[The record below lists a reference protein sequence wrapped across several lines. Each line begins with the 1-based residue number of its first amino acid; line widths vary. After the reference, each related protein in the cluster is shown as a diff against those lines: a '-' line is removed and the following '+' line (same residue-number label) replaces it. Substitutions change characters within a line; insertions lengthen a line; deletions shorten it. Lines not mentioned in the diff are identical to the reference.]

1 MDASQFLSGKLVPIP
16 LTPGAVSAEK
26 EEASA
31 SEGRERT
38 VASSGGAGVQA
49 TMVEGPL
56 GAVASRRSLEIPPGF
71 RQEQGDHL
79 LPELLDGEEGGLRGG
94 EMANGGHGRERG
106 HDHELPAL
114 PDVERTTWPGG
125 PTTGIP
131 SSFGPPEVPQTALV
145 APLFDVGQLRR
156 LQDLQE
162 SAPQLYGKV
171 VEKEV
176 QRPDSLKKEEE
187 ELQNRLMEV
196 QQRRREQEEI
206 RMKNE
211 AAREAEKDMLMQLL
225 EENAKLKEMIWE
237 MKRTKPTSEGSV
249 ASLKFETP
257 ENKVD
262 LDETLAREP
271 EGDRVPEEAR
281 VPEGRRMQ
289 EEGKAGKAKPTDWT
303 NVDGIWRKNAE
314 KKETSGE
321 DTTMK
326 FMMTMLEG
334 MQRLMLERGEN
345 RQGGENEQV
354 KSMVDLPKLVDWTHE
369 TGPIDLG
376 DWLTTIAPYMEDLSE
391 GAAAWWSQLTREAQ
405 MWYENHMAMSPMERL
420 AHEVVPTEELNQ
432 KRWARLERRAA
443 AMMMGAIP
451 AGIREE
457 IVSTRSVSAL
467 GIMTRLL
474 TVYQPGGLAE
484 KSLILASLE
493 NPKEEATIQGAVQ
506 GLRKWIRWRRRA
518 EDVQVSIPD
527 PTVMV
532 RGLTKLTRKVM
543 ASNQELAFRV
553 SLARNTLQV
562 DSIPTHQS
570 VGKIANHILAELE
583 QVAHQDRKKETS
595 GSDPAKMKEIRGGET
610 APENQK
616 GQGKGKGK
624 DRAAKGNEKGGAG
637 AAGIGG
643 DYKCRFYLT
652 DQGCRKGKE
661 CAFSHD
667 QTDGRKRCFNCGSVE
682 HYAPECPRKSSPSTS
697 GSPNKPRA
705 AKAVEDIPKEEGS
718 KTPSEQ
724 GAAADG
730 DTMQSLLQEANK
742 MLKSLG
748 KEKTPEV
755 TYEDRMKALQQQ
767 LDDLKTKAIR
777 ALRLT
782 KMTSCGT
789 AGLIDSGATHPM
801 RGYRSDEDLQK
812 YLKVNVTLASGETAC
827 LRMTPGGVMV
837 AENLGLNE
845 VEPIVPLG
853 MMIDKLGCT
862 VKWERDDF
870 RIQHPVRGLLK
881 ATVVNGCPQV
891 TKKLALQLIQ
901 ELERSEI
908 DEGDYK
914 MRSLSWEARLQ
925 ERAWLRTLVQTHPV
939 FRGLP
944 ERLLERLVATPSE
957 DLSELPANRRMRKV
971 WKREGCILH
980 LYAGEREGYTFARA
994 MKEVSGTARQVLEL
1008 DIKRSDK
1015 QDLTKTACY
1024 GALLRL
1030 AMDGQ
1035 ISTLI
1040 GGPNCRTR
1048 SVLRSYPGGPPLVR
1062 SWGEGEFGKAGI
1074 SMEEQAK
1081 VDYDDELMWK
1091 MVLLY
1096 VVAKESRK
1104 ALGNREGG
1112 RVGFL
1117 LEQPATPHYRP
1128 EVVSFWGTSQ
1138 WKAFKQVENMD
1149 LVEVKQGDYGGEA
1162 VKPTGL
1168 GTNLE
1173 VEPGR
1178 LAGRGEGRGRP
1189 VDGSGDSKAL
1199 ARWAPGLMKAV
1210 AIAVCRD
1217 LKRRM
1222 FVRAIKW
1229 EEHLRA
1235 GHVPFHRDC
1244 RVCQESAAKDR
1255 PHRRLRHPK
1264 AGVLSL
1270 DLAGP
1275 LRKEKDHTGPKR
1287 YILVGAYTWI
1297 EEKGKTSSE
1306 EPQEVDEQAPVIEE
1320 IEEEAV
1326 NLQDEEAADER
1337 GGEEPGGEGDGE
1349 EAKDGAEDRED
1360 QPQGD
1365 SDFDIEV
1372 FRLAVPVQDRSAE
1385 KILEAIIYL
1394 YLQLRADG
1402 YPIQQ
1407 IHTDR
1412 GREFLAKGFTRW
1424 CLIRG
1429 IYKTTTSGD
1438 SPQQNGRVER
1448 AVQAVKARI
1457 RTLLLQKGWK
1467 ADMWPLACWHVHAM
1481 ERLRRLKKDH
1491 TVPGFGMKVLVRKR
1505 YWKSRELE
1513 PTHEVVEYIAS
1524 LPEAHGHLV
1533 RRDDGALMLAAYVLQ
1548 RTEQPPELEDTW
1560 LAVQTLAE
1568 DKEDA
1573 LQIRRRIRGKTSI
1586 RTMKVEEEVEY
1597 HYQGQAAK
1605 EVLEIESLRMLE
1617 DEDQVARIVYHHLKL
1632 MMKEVKKGNEEDEEV
1647 LRTKVVPVAQFLK
1660 EADLWTAAIEAEMN
1674 QLFQEKGALRRS
1686 SMSQLQRMRE
1696 AGMEVE
1702 LIPSK
1707 LVITMKPG
1715 PKRKIRIVACG
1726 NYVESK
1732 GEELYAAGADASA
1745 LRLVLKVTA
1754 EKEWELLTTDVRV
1767 AFLNAPL
1774 MTTLKDGTEGNFVF
1788 ALKPPSLLIRLKFA
1802 REDEVW
1808 VAERAMYGLRQAPRR
1823 WSIHRDEVLRGLRVK
1838 GCTLRQVVSEANLW
1852 LLEKDDEE
1860 YTDRRMKAM
1869 ILVYVDD
1876 LLISGEK
1883 IYADLVVEEIR
1894 KIWQTS
1900 DPERIS
1906 DGQATKFLGME
1917 IYKQGPFIKA
1927 SQTSFI
1933 KERLAVNL
1941 GENWEKL
1948 RGAGTPCGREVT
1960 EIVEE
1965 TEITVEMVREAQRVV
1980 GELLWL
1986 VTRTR
1991 MDLMFVTAKLSQ
2003 WVLKAPREVVRL
2015 SKQVWSFL
2023 RRTLHQGILFGKER
2037 GEGWA
2042 GEDQLGL
2049 QSYSDAS
2056 FAPGGQHS
2064 VGAVIVMWNGAPM
2077 MWRAGKQPFP
2087 TLSAAEAELTEA
2099 TEAMLMGDAFDA
2111 LVADIFQ
2118 DYPRSLMVD
2127 NQAAINLIAEESGA
2141 WRTRHLRVRACHL
2154 RWRFSRLDWRVIH
2167 CPGAKMAADLG
2178 TKPLTAVR
2186 IEELKV
2192 ICGMSTE
2199 LEEQPVFEE
2208 REIVTTGSE
2217 TLEKALKLLVMASL
2231 LQTAMGQGNNGNP
2244 PHERREDD
2252 TMMWMIIAA
2261 YTFVIVVAV
2270 NTFQWVF
2277 STWRTVVE
2285 NVENGEEE
2293 DTRITSEQ
2301 RRRILAAQRMLRDAE
2316 ARRNQAEDTLFR
2328 EITQAYH
2335 PDYWRRTPSSQ
2346 RARDSRS
2353 RSTQGRSN
2361 RSLRS
2366 GAEGSRSGRYTPTE
2380 EATPRTEERR
2390 EESRSQSTRNY
2401 ASGSGEEER
2410 ERFNVFRQEEDQEPG
2425 QTEEGQE
2432 NQGADQPVEGQGDQ
2446 EDQEGQEDQ
2455 EAPGAVQL
2463 PEYRGPGRYI
2473 EDAVR
2478 GLRRRVDPDTGALIE
2493 GEEEE
2498 EDQGDSLI
2506 DEDEMSVR
2514 SERGVEVHRHVG
2526 VLRPEPGPI
2535 SGEGRNP
2542 APDLQPDQEPEDE
2555 DQEGQ
2560 QRREEPAQH
2569 EGDDQG
2575 RHGENVPPDPPGELP
2590 ANEVWLTPMGTRY
2603 HLSRRC
2609 PTLANSRTIRK
2620 SEWCQYCA
2628 RRVPALVRPRTYI
2641 ATLGDV
2647 AHVDRNCIMVG
2658 LRAPSMYPCCQVC
2671 PTPRGI

>member
-49 TMVEGPL
+49 TMVEAPL
-56 GAVASRRSLEIPPGF
+56 GALASRRSLDIPPGF
-71 RQEQGDHL
+71 RQEQGDHP

-94 EMANGGHGRERG
+94 EVANGGYERERG
-106 HDHELPAL
+106 RDHELPAL

-131 SSFGPPEVPQTALV
+131 SSFGPPEALQAALV

-176 QRPDSLKKEEE
+176 RRPDSLRKEEE

-196 QQRRREQEEI
+196 QRQRKEQEE
-206 RMKNE
+206 MKLKSE

-237 MKRTKPTSEGSV
+237 MKRTKPISEGSV

-262 LDETLAREP
+262 LDEVLAREP
-271 EGDRVPEEAR
+271 EGDRVPEGAR
-281 VPEGRRMQ
+281 EPEDRRMQ
-289 EEGKAGKAKPTDWT
+289 EEGKTGRTKPSDWM
-303 NVDGIWRKNAE
+303 NVDGIWRKSTE
-314 KKETSGE
+314 KKEASGE
-321 DTTMK
+321 DTTMR

-334 MQRLMLERGEN
+334 MQRLMLERDEN
-345 RQGGENEQV
+345 RQGKESEHV

-391 GAAAWWSQLTREAQ
+391 GASAWWSQLTKEAQ
-405 MWYENHMAMSPMERL
+405 LWYENHMAMSPMERL
-420 AHEVVPTEELNQ
+420 AHEVIPTEELQQ
-432 KRWARLERRAA
+432 KKWVRLERRAA

-451 AGIREE
+451 VGIREE

-484 KSLILASLE
+484 KSLILVSLE
-493 NPKEEATIQGAVQ
+493 SPKEETTIQGAVQ

-527 PTVMV
+527 PTVLV
-532 RGLTKLTRKVM
+532 RGLTKLTKKVM
-543 ASNQELAFRV
+543 ASNPELAFRV

-583 QVAHQDRKKETS
+583 QVTHQDRRRETGTTDPPKVKE
-595 GSDPAKMKEIRGGET
+595 MRGGET
-610 APENQK
+610 APENGK

-624 DRAAKGNEKGGAG
+624 DRMSKGNEKGGTG
-637 AAGIGG
+637 AAGNGG
-643 DYKCRFYLT
+643 EYKCRFYLT

-667 QTDGRKRCFNCGSVE
+667 QTDGRKRCFNCGSVD
-682 HYAPECPRKSSPSTS
+682 HYAPECPRKPSPTTN
-697 GSPNKPRA
+697 GTPNKPRA
-705 AKAVEDIPKEEGS
+705 AKAVEDAPKEEVP
-718 KTPSEQ
+718 KTPSEP
-724 GAAADG
+724 GTVADG

-748 KEKTPEV
+748 KERVPEV

-767 LDDLKTKAIR
+767 LDDLKVKAIR
-777 ALRLT
+777 TLRLT

-801 RGYRSDEDLQK
+801 RGYGPDEDLKK

-837 AENLGLNE
+837 AENLGVNE

-862 VKWERDDF
+862 VRWERDCF
-870 RIQHPVRGLLK
+870 RLQHPGRGLLK

-901 ELERSEI
+901 ELERTEI
-908 DEGDYK
+908 DEGYYK
-914 MRSLSWEARLQ
+914 VRSLSWDARLQ
-925 ERAWLRTLVQTHPV
+925 ERAWLRTLVYTHPA

-944 ERLLERLVATPSE
+944 ERLLEKLVATPSE
-957 DLSELPANRRMRKV
+957 DLSELPANRRKRKV

-1008 DIKRSDK
+1008 DIKRCDK
-1015 QDLTKTACY
+1015 QDLTKTTCY

-1074 SMEEQAK
+1074 STEEQIK

-1104 ALGNREGG
+1104 ALGRRG

-1128 EVVSFWGTSQ
+1128 EVVSFWETSQ
-1138 WKAFKQVENMD
+1138 WKAFKQVEDMH
-1149 LVEVKQGDYGGEA
+1149 LLEVRQGDYGGEA

-1168 GTNLE
+1168 GTNLD

-1178 LAGRGEGRGRP
+1178 LCKGAKSRP
-1189 VDGSGDSKAL
+1189 EDGSGDSKAL
-1199 ARWAPGLMKAV
+1199 ARWAPGLMKAI
-1210 AIAVCRD
+1210 ALAVCRD
-1217 LKRRM
+1217 VEKKI
-1222 FVRAIKW
+1222 FQKAIKW

-1235 GHVPFHRDC
+1235 GHAPFHRDC
-1244 RVCQESAAKDR
+1244 RVCQEAAAKDR

-1270 DLAGP
+1270 DIAGP
-1275 LRKEKDHTGPKR
+1275 LRPERDHEAKKKK
-1287 YILVGAYTWI
+1287 YILVGAFTWI
-1297 EEKGKTSSE
+1297 VPKGRAVEEKE
-1306 EPQEVDEQAPVIEE
+1306 MEVPEGAPIIDPDEIFA
-1320 IEEEAV
+1320 
-1326 NLQDEEAADER
+1326 DEE
-1337 GGEEPGGEGDGE
+1337 GGRLPDPEVNSPDQEELHPGEGLCDDAGLQHGE
-1349 EAKDGAEDRED
+1349 GGLERKEENEGG
-1360 QPQGD
+1360 GD
-1365 SDFDIEV
+1365 EEFDIEV
-1372 FRLAVPVQDRSAE
+1372 YRLALPIEDRSAE
-1385 KILEAIIYL
+1385 KVLNAVIQM

-1402 YPIQQ
+1402 FQIQQ
-1407 IHTDR
+1407 LHTDKA
-1412 GREFLAKGFTRW
+1412 REFVAKGMVAW
-1424 CLIRG
+1424 CRNRN
-1429 IYKTTTSGD
+1429 IYQTSTSGD
-1438 SPQQNGRVER
+1438 SPQQNGRAER
-1448 AVQAVKARI
+1448 AVQYVKGRI
-1457 RTLLLQKGWK
+1457 RVLLLSAGWT
-1467 ADMWPLACWHVHAM
+1467 ASSWPLACWYIHAM
-1481 ERLRRLKKDH
+1481 ERLRRNQRRME
-1491 TVPGFGMKVLVRKR
+1491 VPALGAEVLVRKR
-1505 YWKSRELE
+1505 YWKSKELE
-1513 PTHEVVEYIAS
+1513 PTHEKVWYVAPI
-1524 LPEAHGHLV
+1524 PEAHGHLV
-1533 RRDDGALMLAAYVLQ
+1533 VEENGALRVTAYTLAA
-1548 RTEQPPELEDTW
+1548 TKEPPEKEETWMAIKTEAEKGEDELE
-1560 LAVQTLAE
+1560 V
-1568 DKEDA
+1568 
-1573 LQIRRRIRGKTSI
+1573 RRRIRGKTAI
-1586 RTMKVEEEVEY
+1586 RTVDVKKDEDEESTWRRSMQQVIEDESVKLVEDEEEVGKVVY
-1597 HYQGQAAK
+1597 KLLRILAK
-1605 EVLEIESLRMLE
+1605 E
-1617 DEDQVARIVYHHLKL
+1617 LK
-1632 MMKEVKKGNEEDEEV
+1632 KDVEEDEV
-1647 LRTKVVPVAQFLK
+1647 LRTKVVPVSQFLK
-1660 EADLWTAAIEAEMN
+1660 EPEKWRPAVMAEMN
-1674 QLFQEKGALRRS
+1674 QLFEEKGALRRTT
-1686 SMSQLQRMRE
+1686 MAELQDLRE
-1696 AGMEVE
+1696 KNFEVE

-1732 GEELYAAGADASA
+1732 GEELFAAGADSTA
-1745 LRLVLKVTA
+1745 LRLALKLTA
-1754 EKEWELLTTDVRV
+1754 QMRWTLYTVDIRV

-1774 MTTLKDGTEGNFVF
+1774 TTTLKDGSEDKAIF
-1788 ALKPPSLLIRLKFA
+1788 ALKPPALLVKLKFA
-1802 REDEVW
+1802 EENEVW
-1808 VAERAMYGLRQAPRR
+1808 VAERAIYGLRQSPRS
-1823 WSIHRDEVLRGLRVK
+1823 WSLHRDETLRGIQLP
-1838 GCTLRQVVSEANLW
+1838 GYTLRQTAAEANLW
-1852 LLEKDDEE
+1852 AVEGEGQRLCGL
-1860 YTDRRMKAM
+1860 

-1876 LLISGEK
+1876 MMITGETGVAEM
-1883 IYADLVVEEIR
+1883 IIAEIQ

-1900 DPERIS
+1900 EPEGIDEGRP
-1906 DGQATKFLGME
+1906 TKFLGME
-1917 IYKQGPFIKA
+1917 IEKVGENIKA

-1933 KERLAVNL
+1933 KDRLNVNL
-1941 GENWEKL
+1941 GERWMDVK
-1948 RGAGTPCGREVT
+1948 GSTTPCSRDVGD
-1960 EIVEE
+1960 VEE
-1965 TEITVEMVREAQRVV
+1965 EENVTTELVREAQRVV

-1991 MDLMFVTAKLSQ
+1991 VDLMYVTSRLSQ
-2003 WVLKAPREVVRL
+2003 MVLKAPREVARV
-2015 SKQVWSFL
+2015 SKQVWSYL
-2023 RRTLHQGILFGKER
+2023 KRTAAQGLLFTPEA

-2042 GEDQLGL
+2042 GECEVGL
-2049 QSYSDAS
+2049 QAYSDAS
-2056 FAPGGQHS
+2056 FAPGGGHS
-2064 VGAVIVMWNGAPM
+2064 IGAVIIKWNGSPM

-2111 LVADIFQ
+2111 LLTDLFE

-2127 NQAAINLIAEESGA
+2127 NMAAIHLLTEEGGA
-2141 WRTRHLRVRACHL
+2141 WRTRHLRLRANHL
-2154 RWRFSRLDWRVIH
+2154 RWRFSRLDWRALR
-2167 CPGAKMAADLG
+2167 CPGAIMAADLG
-2178 TKPLTAVR
+2178 TKPLSAGR
-2186 IEELKV
+2186 MDDLKV

-2199 LEEQPVFEE
+2199 VEKETAAGRTTMPDDEKIKKVLKML
-2208 REIVTTGSE
+2208 IV
-2217 TLEKALKLLVMASL
+2217 ASL
-2231 LQTAMGQGNNGNP
+2231 VQAVKAQGNNGNQ
-2244 PHERREDD
+2244 PHERREDE

-2293 DTRITSEQ
+2293 DHRITNEQ

-2316 ARRNQAEDTLFR
+2316 TRRNQAEDILFK

-2353 RSTQGRSN
+2353 RSTQRRSN

-2366 GAEGSRSGRYTPTE
+2366 GAEGSRSERYTPTE

-2390 EESRSQSTRNY
+2390 ESRSQSTRNY

-2410 ERFNVFRQEEDQEPG
+2410 ERFNAFRREEEREPD
-2425 QTEEGQE
+2425 QTERE
-2432 NQGADQPVEGQGDQ
+2432 
-2446 EDQEGQEDQ
+2446 QEDQ
-2455 EAPGAVQL
+2455 EADQPEEDHEVQEVPDTVQL

-2478 GLRRRVDPDTGALIE
+2478 GLRRRVDPDTGDLVE

-2498 EDQGDSLI
+2498 GQGDSPI
-2506 DEDEMSVR
+2506 EDDEMSVR
-2514 SERGVEVHRHVG
+2514 SEREVQVYQQVG
-2526 VLRPEPGPI
+2526 APQPRLIG
-2535 SGEGRNP
+2535 GERGNP
-2542 APDLQPDQEPEDE
+2542 APDLQPDQEPEDG
-2555 DQEGQ
+2555 DQADQ
-2560 QRREEPAQH
+2560 QGDERPVQR

-2575 RHGENVPPDPPGELP
+2575 RHGGNVPPDPPGELP

-2628 RRVPALVRPRTYI
+2628 RREHALIRPRVHI
-2641 ATLGDV
+2641 ATVGDV

-2671 PTPRGI
+2671 PTPRGV